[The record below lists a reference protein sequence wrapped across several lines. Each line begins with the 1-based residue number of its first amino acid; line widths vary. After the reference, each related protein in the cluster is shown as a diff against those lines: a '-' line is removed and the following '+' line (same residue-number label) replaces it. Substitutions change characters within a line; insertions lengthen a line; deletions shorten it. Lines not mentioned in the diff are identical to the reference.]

1 MDKKTR
7 TIFLI
12 FTLCFAIGF
21 YSYVPIL
28 SSFAKSLG
36 ASAVFIGFIVGAF
49 GMTSLFLRIPF
60 SFFSDYLQRK
70 KPFITGGV
78 FFALLAALL
87 PCFVQTPFSLF
98 LSRALAGVAVA
109 TWVHSNILFA
119 SYYPPEKMAFAI
131 GLINAF
137 GSLGNFLGTLV
148 CAAVAPR
155 WGNVG
160 VYTAAAMF
168 AACAL
173 FMSVFWVKETKP
185 QEKGKTS
192 KSPSMSELFSIAK
205 IPDVVF
211 FAVLAAVAL
220 FVFYATGPSFTP
232 LVAEDFF
239 AVNKVQLSILSSI
252 SLLASAASSMLC
264 GAIPVR
270 FNSKHILI
278 GAFAVVALV
287 NTLTPF
293 APGYVTLCILQ
304 ATNSFVSHFLSVY
317 LQVLVVKTV
326 ATKLQT
332 AATGFYQTIYA
343 LGITFGPIGAGTVQS
358 ITGNYHSTYAILS
371 LLPLVAMLAIIGRD
385 RLQKTYKASV

>member
-1 MDKKTR
+1 
-7 TIFLI
+7 
-12 FTLCFAIGF
+12 
-21 YSYVPIL
+21 
-28 SSFAKSLG
+28 
-36 ASAVFIGFIVGAF
+36 
-49 GMTSLFLRIPF
+49 
-60 SFFSDYLQRK
+60 
-70 KPFITGGV
+70 
-78 FFALLAALL
+78 
-87 PCFVQTPFSLF
+87 
-98 LSRALAGVAVA
+98 
-109 TWVHSNILFA
+109 
-119 SYYPPEKMAFAI
+119 MAFAI

-304 ATNSFVSHFLSVY
+304 ATNSFVSHVPFRLFTSPGRENGRHQIANRRHRFLPND
-317 LQVLVVKTV
+317 LCAWHHLR
-326 ATKLQT
+326 ADRRRH
-332 AATGFYQTIYA
+332 
-343 LGITFGPIGAGTVQS
+343 GAKHNRQ
-358 ITGNYHSTYAILS
+358 
-371 LLPLVAMLAIIGRD
+371 LPLDLCDPIFAASCGHACHHRPRPAAKNIQSLGMILHAFGSLVKKICAIQTDTVNLTAPLSSYGVPFHSLFIS
-385 RLQKTYKASV
+385 QIPF